1 MPFFIKTETIKSPYL
16 SKIKIKRKTIQEHI
30 LWVKNLLDQG
40 IYIKSGFLVDK
51 DQTPGAGG
59 LLIIECDSFQD
70 AEKIIKDD
78 PMIKSNLVN
87 WNLNEWINVIQ

>member
-16 SKIKIKRKTIQEHI
+16 SKINIKRKTIQEHI

>member
-16 SKIKIKRKTIQEHI
+16 YKINIKRKTIQEHI
-30 LWVKNLLDQG
+30 LWVKSLLDQG